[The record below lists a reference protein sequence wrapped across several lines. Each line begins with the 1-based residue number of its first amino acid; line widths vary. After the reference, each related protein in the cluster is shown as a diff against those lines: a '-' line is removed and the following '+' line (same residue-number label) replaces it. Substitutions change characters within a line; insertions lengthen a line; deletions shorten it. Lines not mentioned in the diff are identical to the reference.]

1 MHSQQFVKKIS
12 EVSVSHSALARALIQ
27 SVISTFGCSSR
38 PWAVGLEIFQ
48 DLFFEEYFGFSLP
61 DPENVLQSG
70 NKKWFRAKSA
80 IISFCLGWRKSS
92 VCFCVLRIVE
102 VDCFPLLMYLWVL
115 WARSVEW
122 ERKGKHWAE
131 LSTLPMLPLVS
142 VVSCLNAGFWMP
154 LGNAE
159 ASTCMLVFQK
169 CGFYFLK
176 WIVVPK
182 KSFSFFKASS
192 EKSNCMG
199 WKWGDYSVC
208 KESCTW

>member
-1 MHSQQFVKKIS
+1 MCHTPLWHVHWFRAWFRHLDAHPDPEQLDWKSFKICFLKNILDS
-12 EVSVSHSALARALIQ
+12 RCQTQRTFCSLETSNSLGPNLQLSHSAWGGGKVQFA
-27 SVISTFGCSSR
+27 SVFWELLRWIVFPLPRVPLSAMSTQRG
-38 PWAVGLEIFQ
+38 VG
-48 DLFFEEYFGFSLP
+48 EEG
-61 DPENVLQSG
+61 E
-70 NKKWFRAKSA
+70 A
-80 IISFCLGWRKSS
+80 LGWVERAAD
-92 VCFCVLRIVE
+92 VAAGLCGVLSE
-102 VDCFPLLMYLWVL
+102 CWFLLL
-115 WARSVEW
+115 
-122 ERKGKHWAE
+122 
-131 LSTLPMLPLVS
+131 
-142 VVSCLNAGFWMP
+142 WMP

-159 ASTCMLVFQK
+159 ASTCMLVLQK